1 MRRQVPLL
9 CTLFQAAAANGASIV
24 GQSFKLMKV
33 LVGDTGLIGSVLQQ
47 SANFD
52 ATFNS
57 SNIHELPEI
66 ANMPGQ
72 VDELYLACLPA
83 TKWLV
88 NQDPAKDFNNIL
100 SIADVLTEVWATKVI
115 LISTIDIYQSDDCGG
130 NESCWTHFGPLSYGS
145 NRLLFET
152 LVQDTLAFNTCIVRL
167 PAVFHPLIK
176 KNILFDLLNDHN
188 IDQING
194 NSAYQWYPLKRLWRD
209 IQEVKGNE
217 VINLFPPPIETLE
230 IIDKFFPNAEISSGD
245 RISYDY
251 RTMATKS
258 GYWLSKEEVMDEM
271 EAFINEAR
279 G

>member
-1 MRRQVPLL
+1 
-9 CTLFQAAAANGASIV
+9 
-24 GQSFKLMKV
+24 MKV
-33 LVGDTGLIGSVLQQ
+33 LVGDTGLIGSVLRQ
-47 SANFD
+47 STNFD

-57 SNIHELPEI
+57 KNIHELPEI

-88 NQDPAKDFNNIL
+88 NQDPAKDLNNIL
-100 SIADVLTEVWATKVI
+100 SIVDVLTEVWATKVI
-115 LISTIDIYQSDDCGG
+115 LISTIDIYQHTDCGA
-130 NESCWTHFGPLSYGS
+130 NEGFWTHFGPSSYGT

-176 KNILFDLLNDHN
+176 KNILFDLLNDN
-188 IDQING
+188 NVNQING
-194 NSAYQWYPLKRLWRD
+194 NSAYQWYPLNRLWED
-209 IQEVKGNE
+209 IQGVKGNE

-230 IIDKFFPNAEISSGD
+230 IIDKFFPDAEISSGD
-245 RISYDY
+245 RIAYDY

-258 GYWLSKEEVMDEM
+258 GYWLSKEEVMSEM

>member
-1 MRRQVPLL
+1 
-9 CTLFQAAAANGASIV
+9 
-24 GQSFKLMKV
+24 
-33 LVGDTGLIGSVLQQ
+33 
-47 SANFD
+47 
-52 ATFNS
+52 
-57 SNIHELPEI
+57 
-66 ANMPGQ
+66 
-72 VDELYLACLPA
+72 
-83 TKWLV
+83 
-88 NQDPAKDFNNIL
+88 
-100 SIADVLTEVWATKVI
+100 
-115 LISTIDIYQSDDCGG
+115 
-130 NESCWTHFGPLSYGS
+130 LSYGS

-152 LVQDTLAFNTCIVRL
+152 LVQDTLGFDTCIVRL

-188 IDQING
+188 VDQING
-194 NSAYQWYPLKRLWRD
+194 NSAYQWYPLKRLWQD

-230 IIDKFFPNAEISSGD
+230 IIDRFFSSAEISWSE

-258 GYWLSKEEVMDEM
+258 GYWLSKGEVMDEM

>member
-1 MRRQVPLL
+1 
-9 CTLFQAAAANGASIV
+9 
-24 GQSFKLMKV
+24 MKV

-47 SANFD
+47 STNFD

-57 SNIHELPEI
+57 GNIHELPEI

-88 NQDPAKDFNNIL
+88 NQDPLKDFNNIL
-100 SIADVLTEVWATKVI
+100 SIVDVLTQVWATKVI
-115 LISTIDIYQSDDCGG
+115 LISTIDIYQSGDCGA
-130 NESCWTHFGPLSYGS
+130 NESCWTRFGPLGYGA

-152 LVQDTLAFNTCIVRL
+152 LVQDTLAFQTCIVRL

-176 KNILFDLLNDHN
+176 KNILFDLLNN
-188 IDQING
+188 NNVDQING
-194 NSAYQWYPLKRLWRD
+194 NSAYQWYPLKRLWQD
-209 IQEVKGNE
+209 IQSVKGE
-217 VINLFPPPIETLE
+217 DVINLFPPPIETLE
-230 IIDKFFPNAEISSGD
+230 IIDKFFPNAEIASGD

-258 GYWLSKEEVMDEM
+258 GYWLSEEEVMQEM

>member
-1 MRRQVPLL
+1 MFRS
-9 CTLFQAAAANGASIV
+9 LFQAAAAGSTSIV
-24 GQSFKLMKV
+24 RQSLKLMKV
-33 LVGDTGLIGSVLQQ
+33 LVGDTGLVGSVLQQ
-47 SANFD
+47 STNFD

-57 SNIHELPEI
+57 RNIHKLPEI
-66 ANMPGQ
+66 ANTPGQ

-88 NQDPAKDFNNIL
+88 NQDPLKDFNNIL
-100 SIADVLTEVWATKVI
+100 SIVDVLTQVWATKVI
-115 LISTIDIYQSDDCGG
+115 LISTIDIYQPDDLGG
-130 NESCWTHFGPLSYGS
+130 NESCWTHFGPLGYGT

-152 LVQDTLAFNTCIVRL
+152 IVQDTLAFQTCIVRL
-167 PAVFHPLIK
+167 PAVFHSLIK
-176 KNILFDLLNDHN
+176 KNILFDLLNN
-188 IDQING
+188 NNVDQING

-209 IQEVKGNE
+209 IQEVKDNE
-217 VINLFPPPIETLE
+217 TINLFPPPIETLE

-251 RTMATKS
+251 RTMTTES
-258 GYWLSKEEVMDEM
+258 GYWLSKEEVMRDM

>member
-1 MRRQVPLL
+1 
-9 CTLFQAAAANGASIV
+9 
-24 GQSFKLMKV
+24 MKV

-100 SIADVLTEVWATKVI
+100 SIVDALTQVWATKVI
-115 LISTIDIYQSDDCGG
+115 LISTIDIYHPDDCGG
-130 NESCWTHFGPLSYGS
+130 NESCWTHFGPLGYGT

-176 KNILFDLLNDHN
+176 KNILFDLLNGN
-188 IDQING
+188 NVNQING
-194 NSAYQWYPLKRLWRD
+194 NSAYQWYPLKRLWQD

-230 IIDKFFPNAEISSGD
+230 IIGKFFPNAEISSGD

-258 GYWLSKEEVMDEM
+258 GYWLSKEEVMNDM

>member
-1 MRRQVPLL
+1 MRRQVSLL
-9 CTLFQAAAANGASIV
+9 CALFQATATNGASIV
-24 GQSFKLMKV
+24 GQSLKPMKV

-47 SANFD
+47 STNFD

-57 SNIHELPEI
+57 RNIHELPEI

-88 NQDPAKDFNNIL
+88 NQDPLKDFNNIL
-100 SIADVLTEVWATKVI
+100 FIVDVLTQVWATKVI
-115 LISTIDIYQSDDCGG
+115 LISTIDIYQPDDCGG
-130 NESCWTHFGPLSYGS
+130 NESCWTHFGPLGYGT

-176 KNILFDLLNDHN
+176 KNILFDLLNGN
-188 IDQING
+188 NVNQING
-194 NSAYQWYPLKRLWRD
+194 NSAYQWYPLKRLWQD

-258 GYWLSKEEVMDEM
+258 GYWLSKEEVMNDM

-279 G
+279 D

>member
-1 MRRQVPLL
+1 MRRQVPLF

-24 GQSFKLMKV
+24 EQSFKLMKV

-100 SIADVLTEVWATKVI
+100 SIVDVLTQVWATKVI

-188 IDQING
+188 VDQING

-230 IIDKFFPNAEISSGD
+230 IIDKFFPNAEISSGE

-271 EAFINEAR
+271 EAFIDEAR